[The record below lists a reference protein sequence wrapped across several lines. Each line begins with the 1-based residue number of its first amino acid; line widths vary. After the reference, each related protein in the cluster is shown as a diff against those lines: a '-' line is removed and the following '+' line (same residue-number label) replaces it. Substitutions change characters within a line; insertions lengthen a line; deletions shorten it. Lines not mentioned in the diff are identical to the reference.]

1 MVIKMKKLIISMTM
15 LLLGSTFMFDQN
27 ENVSHLRK
35 VLVIYYSYSTNA
47 NTEKIAKI
55 IQGLTGADMYKIDLV
70 EPFPDMP
77 DEAFTQWIREEQTK
91 KNYPAIK
98 TPNVDISDYDCIFVG
113 GPVWWHTT
121 PLPLT
126 SFLLETDFKGK
137 PVAPFATS
145 ESNPREFLEDFAK
158 IAKNARILNG
168 KVFGYVWRDEQIE
181 AKVTRWVKDLQL

>member
-1 MVIKMKKLIISMTM
+1 MKKLTIGMTM
-15 LLLGSTFMFDQN
+15 LLLGNTFLFDQN
-27 ENVSHLRK
+27 ENVSHLGK
-35 VLVIYYSYSTNA
+35 VLVIYYSYSVNA

-55 IQGLTGADMYKIDLV
+55 IQSLTRANMYKIDLV

-77 DEAFTQWIREEQTK
+77 HEAFTQRIREEQAK
-91 KNYPAIK
+91 ENYPAIK
-98 TPNVDISDYDCIFVG
+98 TPNIDISSYDCIFVG

-137 PVAPFATS
+137 PVVPFATS

-158 IAKNARILNG
+158 IAQNARILNG
-168 KVFGYVWRDEQIE
+168 KIFGYVWQDEQIE
-181 AKVTRWVKDLQL
+181 AKVAQWVKGLQL